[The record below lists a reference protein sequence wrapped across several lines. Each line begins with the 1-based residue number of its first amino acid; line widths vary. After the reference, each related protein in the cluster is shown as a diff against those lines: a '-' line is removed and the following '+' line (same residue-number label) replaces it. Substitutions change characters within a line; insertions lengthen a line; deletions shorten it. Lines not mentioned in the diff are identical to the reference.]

1 LVAGLLFVSVV
12 TDIDLC
18 LPRSSATAGYL
29 INTWASPTVMTA
41 VRVKSSGMVP
51 LCPIP
56 AQVTRQYEVARTV

>member
-1 LVAGLLFVSVV
+1 MVS
-12 TDIDLC
+12 
-18 LPRSSATAGYL
+18 YL
-29 INTWASPTVMTA
+29 ISTWASPIVMTA

>member
-1 LVAGLLFVSVV
+1 V

-18 LPRSSATAGYL
+18 LLQSSVTAGYL
-29 INTWASPTVMTA
+29 INTWASPMVMTA